1 METCA
6 VCNTVFNSPRGLA
19 NHYRAK
25 HSLTGEQYRELCE
38 GPKKEAIDFVV
49 CPICGV
55 RRKNL
60 TKHLK
65 FHKMSKEQFLSLY
78 PDQKMVCDTT
88 ISKMVEAAKIEYQ
101 GRKEEMAHYG
111 SIAITKYNK
120 SADKWSGENGDRLRE
135 KISETMTSTLTRLW
149 NTPEYREHIS
159 EERSSR
165 FQNKEYAERNSEN
178 LKRIWKNPE
187 YIEKMKKRQCCMKD
201 YGNGF
206 RFRSSYEYRLAKMLK
221 EAGVDYQ
228 YEPFHVDYNF
238 DGLERRYFPDFYI
251 EKYNLVIEVKPRK
264 FTSEKVNLAKR
275 DSVMSKGYKFMFIT
289 EDELELAEGSSTIER
304 VILEAIQG

>member
-6 VCNTVFNSPRGLA
+6 VCSMNFNSPRGLA

-25 HSLTGEQYRELCE
+25 HSLTGEQYKELSE
-38 GPKKEAIDFVV
+38 NPKTEAIDFVI

-55 RRKNL
+55 KRKNL

-65 FHKMSKEQFLSLY
+65 FHKMSKEQFLSIY
-78 PDQKMVCDTT
+78 PDHQMVCDVT

-101 GRKEEMAHYG
+101 DRKEEMAHYG
-111 SIAITKYNK
+111 SVAITKYNK
-120 SADKWSGENGDRLRE
+120 SSEKWSGENGDRLRE
-135 KISETMTSTLTRLW
+135 KISKTMTSTLIRLW

-178 LKRIWKNPE
+178 LKRSWKNPE

-206 RFRSSYEYRLAKMLK
+206 RFRSSYEYRLARMLK
-221 EAGVDYQ
+221 EAGVNYQ
-228 YEPFHVDYNF
+228 YEPFYVDYSF
-238 DGLERRYFPDFYI
+238 KGLERRYFPDFYL

-264 FTSEKVNLAKR
+264 FISEEVNLAKR
-275 DSVMSKGYKFMFIT
+275 DSILSKGYNFMFIT
-289 EDELELAEGSSTIER
+289 ENELELAEGSSTIER